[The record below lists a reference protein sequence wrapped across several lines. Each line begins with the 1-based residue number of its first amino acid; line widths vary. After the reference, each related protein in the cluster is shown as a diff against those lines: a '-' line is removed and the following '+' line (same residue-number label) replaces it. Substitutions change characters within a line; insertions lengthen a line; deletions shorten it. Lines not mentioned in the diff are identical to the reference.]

1 MIYKPSYQGSTPTVT
16 RLRIVLQVQK
26 PFSIFILVCQSI
38 INFIVDDDILDLRW
52 LWLGNGARHPSLC
65 GALLKTRVTFS
76 IRSSLVFQV
85 VTLFS
90 EFSLEQVHCILNRV
104 DVTCAPFSILI
115 MLWLTVISCGID
127 DYSDRQY

>member
-26 PFSIFILVCQSI
+26 PFSIFILVCWSI
-38 INFIVDDDILDLRW
+38 INIVDDNILDPQW
-52 LWLGNGARHPSLC
+52 LWLGNGARHPSFC
-65 GALLKTRVTFS
+65 RALLKTRVTFS

-90 EFSLEQVHCILNRV
+90 EFSLEQVRCILNRI
-104 DVTCAPFSILI
+104 DVTCAPFLVLI
-115 MLWLTVISCGID
+115 MLWLIIISCRID